1 MAAAP
6 VPAAASSPGFLQ
18 RTVAPL
24 TLEAI
29 RIFPDGLIIISGLF
43 ALLTLSM
50 PYGVFFGSMVEA
62 SLLFRFFQSMAGY
75 INIMKPTVADSSSKC
90 RTGFTLPSLRA
101 LSALGGADMKSPFP
115 SAPLFMISTASAY
128 LFGSLNQLS
137 KELQALGPA
146 YASRYYVSLV
156 LLTMLIFVFMAFRIV
171 FGCDGPMVAMITVA
185 LGLIIGTVLV
195 QQNVRLFGENS
206 VNLIGIPILRSRT
219 ASGKKL
225 YVCATRKE

>member
-1 MAAAP
+1 MAA
-6 VPAAASSPGFLQ
+6 PAASPPGFLQ
-18 RTVAPL
+18 RTLAPL
-24 TLEAI
+24 FLEAMST
-29 RIFPDGLIIISGLF
+29 FPDGLIIISGLF

-62 SLLFRFFQSMAGY
+62 SLLFRFFQSMASY
-75 INIMKPTVADSSSKC
+75 TNILKVAPNANEFSNKC
-90 RTGFTLPSLRA
+90 RTGFTLPKLTT
-101 LSALGGADMKSPFP
+101 LSTLGSAGAKSPFP
-115 SAPLFMISTASAY
+115 SPPLYMMSVASAY

-146 YASRYYVSLV
+146 YASRYYVSLILLTV
-156 LLTMLIFVFMAFRIV
+156 LLFVFIAFRILYQ
-171 FGCDGPMVAMITVA
+171 CDGPLIAMITVA

-225 YVCATRKE
+225 YVCATQNK